1 MIDLLAQKSFRLF
14 SKGMDREGALHEN
27 YNAITGD
34 SDGLAFNNPMNKIN
48 IDRYYRPELDVLR
61 FLAFLS
67 VFIVHRMDHLP
78 IDPVQ
83 HFWLY
88 NICLLGNFGVP
99 VFFLLSAFL
108 ITELLMREEDRFGTI
123 HIRSFYLRRI
133 LRIWPLYFAV
143 FYGLVLLMHVIPHT
157 GPPDPR
163 SWLAFT
169 FFAGNWYI
177 CIHGWI
183 PAFPV
188 NPMWSI
194 SVEEQ
199 FYIAIPLVALYG
211 RRFGLKIVSFALIAV
226 SYGVVTWYAWRGW
239 HGFSSQWTNSFVEF
253 QFFSAG
259 TLLSL
264 ALKGRTPQ
272 GNIVLRSLGILTG
285 ILCLFVASVYLGVQ
299 ADTPSSTIQQ
309 APLGWSLVLAGTTLF
324 FLSLL
329 GTPGR
334 FLPEPIVYLGRI
346 SYGLYLFHEL
356 MYTLVFHTWKAQL
369 FRLSEFLHLARWTG
383 SIGTAIAFCTTVL
396 LAHFSYQFYERPFL
410 RLKRSFTFVPSRD

>member
-1 MIDLLAQKSFRLF
+1 M
-14 SKGMDREGALHEN
+14 
-27 YNAITGD
+27 
-34 SDGLAFNNPMNKIN
+34 NNLN
-48 IDRYYRPELDVLR
+48 IDRYYRPELDALR
-61 FLAFLS
+61 FLAFIS
-67 VFIVHRMDHLP
+67 VFTVHRMDHLP
-78 IDPVQ
+78 IDPAR

-108 ITELLMREEDRFGTI
+108 ITELLIREQSRLGTI
-123 HIRSFYLRRI
+123 HIRSFYVRRI

-143 FYGLVLLMHVIPHT
+143 FYGLVLLMRVIPHT
-157 GPPDPR
+157 GPPDPI

-169 FFAGNWYI
+169 LFAGNWYI
-177 CIHGWI
+177 CTHGWI

-199 FYIAIPLVALYG
+199 FYIAIPLIALYG
-211 RRFGLKIVSFALIAV
+211 RRFGLKIAALALMAV
-226 SYGVVTWYAWRGW
+226 SYMMVTWYAWTGW

-264 ALKGRTPQ
+264 ALKGRTLQ
-272 GNIVLRSLGILTG
+272 WNLALRLLGILAG
-285 ILCLFVASVYLGVQ
+285 IVCLFVASVYLGVQ
-299 ADTPSSTIQQ
+299 ADTPSSTVRQ
-309 APLGWSLVLAGTTLF
+309 APLGWALVLAGTIIF

-329 GTPGR
+329 GTSAHYFPK
-334 FLPEPIVYLGRI
+334 PIVYLGRI

-356 MYTLVFHTWKAQL
+356 IYTLVFHTWKIQL
-369 FRLSEFLHLARWTG
+369 IRFCDFLHLARWTG
-383 SIGTAIAFCTTVL
+383 GIGTVIVFCVVVL
-396 LAHFSYQFYERPFL
+396 LAHLSYQFYERPFL
-410 RLKRSFTFVPSRD
+410 RLKRRFTFVPSRD

>member
-1 MIDLLAQKSFRLF
+1 
-14 SKGMDREGALHEN
+14 
-27 YNAITGD
+27 
-34 SDGLAFNNPMNKIN
+34 MNKTN

-67 VFIVHRMDHLP
+67 VFTVHRMDHLP
-78 IDPVQ
+78 IDPAR
-83 HFWLY
+83 HFWAY

-108 ITELLMREEDRFGTI
+108 ITELLMRENERLGTI
-123 HIRSFYLRRI
+123 HIQSFYMRRI

-143 FYGLVLLMHVIPHT
+143 FYGLILLNHFIPHT
-157 GPPDPR
+157 GAPDPR

-183 PAFPV
+183 HAFPV

-199 FYIAIPLVALYG
+199 FYIAVPLIVLFG
-211 RRFGLKIVSFALIAV
+211 HRRGLKIVAGTLIVV
-226 SYGVVTWYAWRGW
+226 SYLMVIWYAWKGW
-239 HGFSSQWTNSFVEF
+239 NGFSSQWTNSFVQF

-264 ALKGRTPQ
+264 SLKGRTPQ
-272 GNIVLRSLGILTG
+272 WNLALRLLGILAG

-299 ADTPSSTIQQ
+299 ADTPSSTVRQ
-309 APLGWSLVLAGTTLF
+309 APLGWCLVLIGTVLF

-329 GTPGR
+329 GTPAR
-334 FLPEPIVYLGRI
+334 YLPRPIVYLGRI

-356 MYTLVFHTWKAQL
+356 IYTLVFHTWKLQL
-369 FRLSEFLHLARWTG
+369 HRYSKFLHLANWTG
-383 SIGTAIAFCTTVL
+383 GLGTITAFCATVL
-396 LAHFSYQFYERPFL
+396 LAHLSYQFYERPFL
-410 RLKRSFTFVPSRD
+410 HLKRRFTFVPSRD